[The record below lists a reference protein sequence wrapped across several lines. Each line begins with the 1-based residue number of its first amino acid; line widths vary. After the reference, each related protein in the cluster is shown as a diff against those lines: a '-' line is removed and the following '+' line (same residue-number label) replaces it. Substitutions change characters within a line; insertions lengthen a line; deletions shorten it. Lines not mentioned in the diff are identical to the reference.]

1 MRGIFA
7 GLVPVGPAYTSTKQ
21 DVVVPF
27 FSGDVPAT
35 TPPYVSTVTTQT
47 GDNINAALPGPFYSA
62 TSMEAQPEA
71 FGQQPVNQPPYVST
85 VTASDIVEEP
95 GLSGTYNPGRLDA
108 INGSPPVT
116 TGLFENLPT
125 PPAYSATLP
134 NS

>member
-7 GLVPVGPAYTSTKQ
+7 GLVPPGPTYTSTKQ
-21 DVVVPF
+21 GVVPF
-27 FSGDVPAT
+27 FSGDVPVT

-47 GDNINAALPGPFYSA
+47 GDDINAAPPGPYYSA

-71 FGQQPVNQPPYVST
+71 FGQQPVNHPPYVST
-85 VTASDIVEEP
+85 VTVSDTVGEA
-95 GLSGTYNPGRLDA
+95 GLSGTANPGRLDT
-108 INGSPPVT
+108 INGNPPVN

-125 PPAYSATLP
+125 PPIYSATLP